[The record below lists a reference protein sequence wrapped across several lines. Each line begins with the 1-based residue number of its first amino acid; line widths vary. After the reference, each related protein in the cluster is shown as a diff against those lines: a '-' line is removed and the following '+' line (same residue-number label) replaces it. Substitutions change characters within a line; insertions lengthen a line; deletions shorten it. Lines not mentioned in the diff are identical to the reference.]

1 MQLFAFGVNHHT
13 APLSLRERV
22 AFAAERL
29 EDALHDLVHRP
40 GVKEA
45 AILST
50 CNRTEVYCHT
60 LDAGA
65 PIGWFGAYHG
75 IGVDK
80 VEPYLYRLPE
90 DEAVRHAFR
99 VASGL
104 DSMVLGEAQI
114 LGQMKQAVQSAQH
127 AGTLGVLLNKLFQ
140 STFSVAKE
148 VRTSTEI
155 GANSVSMAAAAVRMA
170 ERIFPSISRENVLF
184 IGAGEM
190 IELCLAHFSARKPHR
205 MLIANRTAER
215 ARPLAERYQ
224 AGAIGLSDLPDHLPY
239 FDIIV
244 TSTASPLPLLGKGL
258 LERALKARKHK
269 PFFIVDLAVPR
280 DVEEEAGDLE
290 DVFLYTVDDLGEV
303 VKEGMDAR
311 QAQVGQAEAIISSN
325 VRDFMT
331 WLEGRE
337 ILPVL
342 RSLRDQ
348 AERQRRHELDK
359 AIKALHRGD
368 DPGQVLEQ
376 FSRGLTN
383 KLLHGPTVALNQGL
397 GEDKQELAR
406 MVRRLYDLKP
416 D

>member
-13 APLSLRERV
+13 APVAIRERV
-22 AFAAERL
+22 AFAAEHL

-60 LDAGA
+60 LDGGA
-65 PIGWFGAYHG
+65 AVGWFGDYHG
-75 IGVDK
+75 LDAEK
-80 VEPYLYRLPE
+80 VEPFLYRLPQN
-90 DEAVRHAFR
+90 EAVRHAFR

-148 VRTSTEI
+148 VRTATEI

-170 ERIFPSISRENVLF
+170 ERIFPSISRENILF

-190 IELCLAHFSARKPHR
+190 IELCLAHFSARQPR
-205 MLIANRTAER
+205 RILIANRTAER
-215 ARPLAERYQ
+215 ARPLAERYR
-224 AGAIGLSDLPDHLPY
+224 AGAIGLADLPDHLPY

-258 LERALKARKHK
+258 LERALKSRKHK

-280 DVEEEAGDLE
+280 DVEEEAGALE

-311 QAQVGQAEAIISSN
+311 QAQVAQAEAIISSN
-325 VRDFMT
+325 VLDFMG

-337 ILPVL
+337 MLPVI
-342 RSLRDQ
+342 RGLRDH
-348 AERQRRHELDK
+348 AERQRRHELE
-359 AIKALHRGD
+359 KALRALGRGED
-368 DPGQVLEQ
+368 ATQVLEQ

-383 KLLHGPTVALNQGL
+383 KLLHGPTVALNQGA
-397 GEDKQELAR
+397 GEERQELAHL
-406 MVRRLYDLKP
+406 VRRLYDIKL